1 MSVDVNVENGI
12 AEVLLNKPPVNAFD
26 SKEWAQLA
34 ELFTRLGRDESVH
47 VVLVAAEGRGFCA
60 GVDIKELA
68 ADSTVIT
75 KVNKGCYDTFAAIHD
90 CPVPVIA
97 AAHGFVLGGGIGIV
111 GSCDVI
117 FASEDATF
125 GLPEIDRGA
134 LGAASHLLRMFPIQ
148 KVRRML
154 YSGEPIS
161 AQEAYRLG
169 ALEAVVKPEELRG
182 AARELAGK
190 IAEKSPKAVRLA
202 KESLNGIELLDVK
215 RSYRFEQGFTLELY
229 TSPDSQEARDA
240 FVEKR
245 DASFEGGKG
254 GKD

>member
-1 MSVDVNVENGI
+1 VYLQSTIGNRV
-12 AEVLLNKPPVNAFD
+12 AEVVLDHPPVNALD
-26 SKEWAQLA
+26 SAGWEHLA
-34 ELFTRLGRDESVH
+34 ATITKLGGDANVS
-47 VVLVAAEGRGFCA
+47 VVLIAAEGRGFCA

-68 ADSTVIT
+68 RDGSLIT
-75 KVNKGCYDTFAAIHD
+75 RVNRGCYDAFAAIHD

-117 FASEDATF
+117 FASDDATF

-154 YSGEPIS
+154 YSGEPIT
-161 AQEAYRLG
+161 AAEAYRLG
-169 ALEAVVKPEELRG
+169 ALEAVVPRQDLLPTARAL
-182 AARELAGK
+182 AAK
-190 IAEKSPKAVRLA
+190 IAAKSPRAVRLA
-202 KESLNGIELLDVK
+202 KQSLDGIEPLDVK
-215 RSYRFEQGFTLELY
+215 KSYRFEQGFTLELY
-229 TSPDSQEARDA
+229 TSPDSQEARSA

-245 DASFEGGKG
+245 DAKFTDEGK
-254 GKD
+254 K

>member
-1 MSVDVNVENGI
+1 MPVRVTVADRI
-12 AEVLLNKPPVNAFD
+12 AEVVLDHPPVNAFD
-26 SKEWAQLA
+26 SAGWA
-34 ELFTRLGRDESVH
+34 ELARTITALGERHDVS
-47 VVLVAAEGRGFCA
+47 VVLLAAEGRGFCA

-68 ADSTVIT
+68 RDAKLIT
-75 KVNKGCYDTFAAIHD
+75 KVNKGCYDSFAAIHD

-97 AAHGFVLGGGIGIV
+97 AAHGFVLGGGIGLV

-117 FASEDATF
+117 LASDDATF

-148 KVRRML
+148 KVRKML
-154 YSGEPIS
+154 YTGEPIT
-161 AQEAYRLG
+161 AAEAYRLG
-169 ALEAVVKPEELRG
+169 ALEAVVARAELRATARAL
-182 AARELAGK
+182 AAK
-190 IAEKSPKAVRLA
+190 IAAKSPKALRLA
-202 KESLNGIELLDVK
+202 KESLNGIELLDIK

-245 DASFEGGKG
+245 DASFEDGGK
-254 GKD
+254 

>member
-1 MSVDVNVENGI
+1 VYLRSTIANRV
-12 AEVLLNKPPVNAFD
+12 AEVMLDHPPVNALD
-26 SKEWAQLA
+26 SAGWEHLA
-34 ELFTRLGRDESVH
+34 ATITALGADATVS
-47 VVLVAAEGRGFCA
+47 VVLIAAEGKGFCA

-68 ADSTVIT
+68 RDARLIT
-75 KVNKGCYDTFAAIHD
+75 RVNRGCYDAFAAIHD
-90 CPVPVIA
+90 CAVPVIA

-154 YSGEPIS
+154 YSGEPIT
-161 AQEAYRLG
+161 AAEAYRLG
-169 ALEAVVKPEELRG
+169 ALEQVV
-182 AARELAGK
+182 ARKDLLPTARALATK
-190 IAEKSPKAVRLA
+190 IAAKSSRAVRLA
-202 KESLNGIELLDVK
+202 KESLNGIEPLDVK
-215 RSYRFEQGFTLELY
+215 KSYRFEQGFTLELY

-245 DASFEGGKG
+245 AAKFTDKEKS
-254 GKD
+254 

>member
-1 MSVDVNVENGI
+1 MYLRSTIANRV
-12 AEVLLNKPPVNAFD
+12 AEVVLDHPPVNALD
-26 SKEWAQLA
+26 SAGWEHLA
-34 ELFTRLGRDESVH
+34 AIVTKIGADANVS
-47 VVLVAAEGRGFCA
+47 VVLISAEGRGFCA

-68 ADSTVIT
+68 RDGSLIT
-75 KVNKGCYDTFAAIHD
+75 KVNRGCYVAFAAIHD

-117 FASEDATF
+117 FASDDATF

-154 YSGEPIS
+154 YSGEPIG
-161 AQEAYRLG
+161 AAEAYRLG
-169 ALEAVVKPEELRG
+169 ALEQVVPRQELMPTARAL
-182 AARELAGK
+182 AAK
-190 IAEKSPKAVRLA
+190 IAAKSPRAVRLA
-202 KESLNGIELLDVK
+202 KESLNGIEPLDVK
-215 RSYRFEQGFTLELY
+215 KSYRFEQGFTLELY
-229 TSPDSQEARDA
+229 TSPDSQEARSA

-245 DASFEGGKG
+245 DAKFTDEGK
-254 GKD
+254 K